1 MSGESGI
8 NQEIG
13 DANNAYNFGDDR
25 GDGDSDI
32 GRKCNDHARVG
43 VNNGE
48 PGNSAKDRPSL
59 RKMSYRTTRPQ

>member
-13 DANNAYNFGDDR
+13 DANNAYNFGD
-25 GDGDSDI
+25 GDGNID
-32 GRKCNDHARVG
+32 RKCNDHARVG

-59 RKMSYRTTRPQ
+59 RKMPYRTARPQ